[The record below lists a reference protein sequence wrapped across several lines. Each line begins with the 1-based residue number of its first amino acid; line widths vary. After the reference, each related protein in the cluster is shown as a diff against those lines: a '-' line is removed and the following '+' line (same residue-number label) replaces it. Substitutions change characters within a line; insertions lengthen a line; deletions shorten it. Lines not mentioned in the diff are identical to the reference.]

1 MSTTSTVPVVRTGE
15 RAGQDN
21 RPTED
26 RIVVLDHALVVLD
39 GVSTVT
45 DDQPR
50 GGWYAGALGERI
62 ANLLT
67 RTPRSDLRE
76 VLTAAIGGLA
86 RDHHLIP
93 GRSPAATV
101 AVARL
106 ANHQI
111 DVAVLG
117 DSPITAIHHDG
128 TLLQLRDDRLAHLVD
143 AQPQAALYRS
153 RLRAGRG
160 FDQQH
165 REILRELRDFQNTQ
179 VNRPGGYWIAEAA
192 PEAGQNAFV
201 ATWPAEGLTDLLL
214 ATDGITEAVDAYGL
228 LTWQQVAALSR
239 AVGPDAVIDT
249 IRDFETQDPD
259 ARRHPRYKPS
269 DDAALAHWLLAAPQP
284 GCP

>member
-45 DDQPR
+45 DEQPR

-62 ANLLT
+62 ADLLT
-67 RTPRSDLRE
+67 RTPRADLRD

-106 ANHQI
+106 ADHQV

-117 DSPITAIHHDG
+117 DSPITAIHRDG

-143 AQPQAALYRS
+143 AQPQASLYRS
-153 RLRAGRG
+153 RLRDGHG
-160 FDQQH
+160 FDERH

-179 VNRPGGYWIAEAA
+179 VNRPGGYWIAEAD
-192 PEAGQNAFV
+192 PEAGQNAIT
-201 ATWPAEGLTDLLL
+201 ATWPTDGLTDLLL
-214 ATDGITEAVDAYGL
+214 ATDGITEAVDSYAL
-228 LTWQQVAALSR
+228 LTWPHIAALSR
-239 AVGPDAVIDT
+239 AHGPDTVIDR
-249 IRDFETQDPD
+249 IRSFEAADPD
-259 ARRHPRYKPS
+259 ARRHPRYKTS
-269 DDAALAHWLLAAPQP
+269 DDAALAHWLLA
-284 GCP
+284 